1 VKLRYLAV
9 LAVTGAVLLCAS
21 SAMARK
27 SFPTTITHD
36 GSVALG
42 SGGIYLDS
50 GHVSSPQFRCRFFRV
65 VGLIGHYPSGRTEAL
80 DLGFTSIRGAWA
92 TKADLTGTD
101 RVRATVARST
111 FRRHGKRKVCRADY
125 VTFPTPTPT
134 P

>member
-9 LAVTGAVLLCAS
+9 LAVTGAVLLCAT

-27 SFPTTITHD
+27 SFPSTITHE

-42 SGGIYLDS
+42 TGGTFVSS
-50 GHVSSPQFRCRFFRV
+50 GHVSSPQFRCRSFRLV
-65 VGLIGHYPSGRTEAL
+65 VLFGHYPSGRTEPL
-80 DLGFTSIRGAWA
+80 DLDLTSVRGAWA

-111 FRRHGKRKVCRADY
+111 FRLHGKRKVCKSDS
-125 VTFPTPTPT
+125 VVFPTPTT